1 MGAFYYVTYWDIF
14 ICTKAQL
21 SVEILST
28 VGYVAF
34 ATIHFD
40 MQTCGLYVG
49 FQLFGIPHVVIYN
62 FDRIILHNDSF
73 IKILTTF
80 SQTIVFP
87 LIIPLNLF
95 SARSTVQLIA
105 M

>member
-1 MGAFYYVTYWDIF
+1 MGYMSASRLF
-14 ICTKAQL
+14 
-21 SVEILST
+21 
-28 VGYVAF
+28 
-34 ATIHFD
+34 HFKKIK
-40 MQTCGLYVG
+40 

-105 M
+105 ISDNVIAKRYHLSL